1 MNFVII
7 INKPTGPTSR
17 DIVNK
22 VSKLFNTKKVGHTGT
37 LDPLANGVL
46 VVTVGK
52 YTKLNELL
60 TSTYKQYEVEMIL
73 GYETDTLDITGKK
86 IKESDTIVSEDAIKK
101 VISGF
106 KGKYLQEVPAYSAV
120 KVNGKKLYE
129 YAREDK
135 VVDLPKREVEIKDI
149 SNINING
156 KCIKFDCVVSKGTYI
171 RSLIRDIGSKLE
183 TYAVMSGLTR
193 TKQGKFSIDNAYTLE
208 EVEQGN
214 YRPLRVEDAL
224 DNLHIINLDEF
235 TYKEVLNG
243 VVKGYNINEDIIL
256 FKYKDEDVALYKRDN
271 NNKFRM
277 YVKF

>member
-1 MNFVII
+1 MNAILI
-7 INKPTGPTSR
+7 INKSSGPTSR
-17 DIVNK
+17 DVVNR

-37 LDPLANGVL
+37 LDPMAKGVL
-46 VVTVGK
+46 VITIGK
-52 YTKLNELL
+52 YTKLNDLL
-60 TSTYKQYEVEMIL
+60 TSTYKEYEVEMIL
-73 GYETDTLDITGKK
+73 GYETDTLDITGKTIKKSNVEVSDEK
-86 IKESDTIVSEDAIKK
+86 IKNIIYS
-101 VISGF
+101 F
-106 KGKYLQEVPAYSAV
+106 KGKYIQEVPKYSAV

-156 KCIKFDCVVSKGTYI
+156 RCIKFDCVVSKGTYI

-208 EVEQGN
+208 ELEQGN

-235 TYKEVLNG
+235 TYKEVSNG

-256 FKYKDEDVALYKRDN
+256 FKYKNEEMALYKRDN
-271 NNKFRM
+271 NSKFRM